1 MTEERPKRKRGQ
13 EEEGQ
18 PMGILLRP
26 IKFIF
31 RNIAWVLVFLL
42 GAGMVI
48 LVTNNPIS
56 QGISQIFNPTYDVT
70 GTVVLERIQALS
82 QLTTTR
88 YNYSSIITSERELP
102 PILAGLY
109 GDSLVLVAVGHV
121 VAGVDLS
128 QLDAEDV
135 RVNGNVIDVVL
146 PPPTLFDCFL
156 NESQSYIV
164 ERSTGLFAAPA
175 PELDA
180 GARRFA
186 VQQFRNSALNE
197 GILEAAQQQA
207 EQVIVELFQ
216 LSLPEATVNIT
227 PTAPDP
233 EAPFPTSCQ

>member
-1 MTEERPKRKRGQ
+1 M
-13 EEEGQ
+13 
-18 PMGILLRP
+18 
-26 IKFIF
+26 FIF
-31 RNIAWVLVFLL
+31 RFIKRFATIIIISVLVLIILILL
-42 GAGMVI
+42 VP
-48 LVTNNPIS
+48 NPIS
-56 QGISQIFNPTYDVT
+56 QTISQIINPTYDVT

-135 RVNGNVIDVVL
+135 RVSGNVIDVTL

-180 GARRFA
+180 SARRFA

-207 EQVIVELFQ
+207 EQVIIELFQ

-233 EAPFPTSCQ
+233 QAPFPPSCQ